1 MRKLIG
7 CWLVALSAFS
17 LLAQSGDKRGDV
29 QSSRVPAD
37 KIPPSPPLSP
47 AEALNKFKI
56 APGFRI
62 QTAAHE
68 PDVQVPIALQFD
80 PDGRMWVLEMRGFMP
95 TPEGVGEN
103 KPVGRVSILED
114 TDGDG
119 AFEKSKVFLEG
130 LVMPRAFLLAQGGL
144 LLAEPPKLWF
154 YPIQNDK
161 PGERTVVDDDYAKG
175 ADTRLGTRAN
185 PEHAANSLTLAL
197 DNWIYSMDHT
207 RRYRFSDGKWLKEP
221 SYKRAQFGMSQDN
234 FGRLFYNSNSDQLRG
249 DLVPSHYLLKSGPGV
264 KLPGLGVQLA
274 KDQSVWPVRVN
285 PGVNRGYQTSTL
297 RNDFTLWKFTA
308 ACGASIYRGDALPAE
323 CVGNAFLCEP
333 AGNVVRRNILS
344 EQDGLISARNA
355 YDKTE
360 FLAST
365 DELFRP
371 VNTYTGPDGA
381 LYIVDMYHGIIQH
394 RVFLTSYLRRQA
406 ESRGLD
412 KVTTCGRIYRVTHE
426 SAKPPAKPQFTKAS
440 SAELVGQLA
449 NANGWRRDTAQRLL
463 IERNDVSVVAALQ
476 EMAFNHAN
484 ELARLHALWT
494 LEGLM
499 KMEVGTLVHAL
510 DDKHPKVR
518 AAAVRLTEPWL
529 RVASPQTDDL
539 RKKLLALAADS
550 TADVQ
555 IQLALTLGEI
565 SSDAA
570 SQSALKSLAQSKFP
584 LAKDEANFSQASREP
599 KPVASAPPSAPP
611 KGPKLSAAEVKQ
623 FEAGKAYYEGVCL
636 PCHQTHGLGQEGLA
650 PPLVGSEWVTG
661 SVQRLTRIVLQG
673 LRGPIQVKGQPY
685 EMDMPA
691 LGLLEDEPI
700 ATVLTYIRNEWGHS
714 STPVSTNTV
723 KQIREATADRN
734 DAWTQEEL
742 LKIK

>member
-1 MRKLIG
+1 MRKSIG
-7 CWLVALSAFS
+7 CLLAALAAFS
-17 LLAQSGDKRGDV
+17 LPAQSGDKRGDV

-47 AEALNKFKI
+47 AEAVKKFKI

-68 PDVQVPIALQFD
+68 PDIQVPIALQFD
-80 PDGRMWVLEMRGFMP
+80 PDGRMWVIEMRGFMP
-95 TPEGVGEN
+95 TPEGAGED

-114 TDGDG
+114 ADGDG
-119 AFEKSKVFLEG
+119 TFEKSQVFLEG
-130 LVMPRAFLLAQGGL
+130 LVMPRAFLLVQGGL

-161 PGERTVVDDDYAKG
+161 PGERTLVDDDYARG
-175 ADTRLGTRAN
+175 ADTKLGTRAN
-185 PEHAANSLTLAL
+185 PEHAANSLTLAM

-207 RRYRFSDGKWLKEP
+207 RRYRFNDGKWLKEP

-249 DLVPSHYLLKSGPGV
+249 DMVPSHYLLKAAPGAR
-264 KLPGLGVQLA
+264 LPGLGVQLA
-274 KDQSVWPVRVN
+274 KDQSVWPIRVN
-285 PGVNRGYQTSTL
+285 PGVNRGYQAGTL

-308 ACGASIYRGDALPAE
+308 ACGTSIYRGDALPSE

-333 AGNVVRRNILS
+333 AANVVRRNILS
-344 EQDGLISARNA
+344 EQDGIVSARNA
-355 YDKTE
+355 CDKAE

-394 RVFLTSYLRRQA
+394 RVFLTSYLRKQA

-412 KVTTCGRIYRVTHE
+412 KVTAYGRIYRVTHE
-426 SAKPPAKPQFTKAS
+426 STKPLPKPQLTKAS

-463 IERNDVSVVAALQ
+463 IERNDASVVPALRT
-476 EMAFNHAN
+476 MAVSHAN

-499 KMEVGTLVHAL
+499 KMDAGTLIHAL

-518 AAAVRLTEPWL
+518 AAAVRLTEPLL
-529 RVASPQTDDL
+529 RVASPQTDNL

-550 TADVQ
+550 AADVQ

-565 SSDAA
+565 SPDAA
-570 SQSALKSLAQSKFP
+570 SQATLKTLAQSKFP
-584 LAKDEANFSQASREP
+584 LAKDAANFSQAPREP
-599 KPVASAPPSAPP
+599 KPVASAPP
-611 KGPKLSAAEVKQ
+611 KGPKLSAVELKQ
-623 FEAGKAYYEGVCL
+623 FEVGKGYYEVVCL
-636 PCHQTHGLGQEGLA
+636 PCHQPHGLGQEGLA

-661 SVQRLTRIVLQG
+661 SVQRITRIVLNG
-673 LRGPIQVKGQPY
+673 LRGPIQVKGQAY
-685 EMDMPA
+685 ELDMPA
-691 LGLLEDEPI
+691 LGILDDEQI

-714 STPVSTNTV
+714 YTPVSTNTV
-723 KQIREATADRN
+723 KQIRDATADRN

>member
-1 MRKLIG
+1 MRKSIG
-7 CWLVALSAFS
+7 CLLVALAAFS

-47 AEALNKFKI
+47 AEALKKFKI

-68 PDVQVPIALQFD
+68 PEVQVPIALQFD

-95 TPEGVGEN
+95 TPEGVGED

-119 AFEKSKVFLEG
+119 TFEKSKVFLES
-130 LVMPRAFLLAQGGL
+130 LVMPRAFLLVQGGL

-161 PGERTVVDDDYAKG
+161 PGERTLVDDDYAKG
-175 ADTRLGTRAN
+175 ADTKLGTRAN
-185 PEHAANSLTLAL
+185 PEHAANSLTLAM

-207 RRYRFSDGKWLKEP
+207 RRYCFSGGKWLKEA

-234 FGRLFYNSNSDQLRG
+234 FGRLFYNANSDQLRG
-249 DLVPSHYLLKSGPGV
+249 DLVPSHYLLKAGPGV
-264 KLPGLGVQLA
+264 RLPGLGVQLV
-274 KDQSVWPVRVN
+274 KDQSVWPIRVN
-285 PGVNRGYQTSTL
+285 PGVNRGYQPGTL

-308 ACGASIYRGDALPAE
+308 ACGVSIYRGDALPAE

-333 AGNVVRRNILS
+333 SANVVRRNILS
-344 EQDGLISARNA
+344 EQDGVVTARNA
-355 YDKTE
+355 YDKSE

-394 RVFLTSYLRRQA
+394 RVFLTSYLRKQA
-406 ESRGLD
+406 ESRGID
-412 KVTTCGRIYRVTHE
+412 KVTTYGRIYRVTHE
-426 SAKPPAKPQFTKAS
+426 NTKALAKPQFTKAS
-440 SAELVGQLA
+440 PAELVGQLA
-449 NANGWRRDTAQRLL
+449 SANGWRRDTAQRLL
-463 IERNDVSVVAALQ
+463 IERNDASVISTLQ
-476 EMAFNHAN
+476 TMASSHAN

-499 KMEVGTLVHAL
+499 KMDAATLIRAL

-518 AAAVRLTEPWL
+518 AAAVRLTEPLL
-529 RVASPQTDDL
+529 RAASPQTDDL
-539 RKKLLALAADS
+539 RKKLFALAADS
-550 TADVQ
+550 AADVQ

-565 SSDAA
+565 APDDA
-570 SQSALKSLAQSKFP
+570 SKTTLKSLAQGKFA
-584 LAKDEANFSQASREP
+584 LAKDAANFSMAAREP
-599 KPVASAPPSAPP
+599 KPVASAPP
-611 KGPKLSAAEVKQ
+611 KGPKLSAVELKQ
-623 FEAGKAYYEGVCL
+623 FEAGKANYEVVCL
-636 PCHQTHGLGQEGLA
+636 PCHQVHGLGQEGLA
-650 PPLVGSEWVTG
+650 PPLVGSEWVSG
-661 SVQRLTRIVLQG
+661 SVQRLTRIVLNG
-673 LRGPIQVKGQPY
+673 LRGPIQVKGQAY

-691 LGLLEDEPI
+691 LGLLEDEQL
-700 ATVLTYIRNEWGHS
+700 ATVLTYVRNEWGHS
-714 STPVSTNTV
+714 YTPVSTNTV
-723 KQIREATADRN
+723 KQVRDATADRN